1 MHPFVENI
9 TKRILALR
17 PRLMDTSRR
26 NALINN
32 SLSARSASF
41 IRIVDEKPQSIFD
54 ILVKSGKSLKLA
66 PLPPLEAEPSDENN
80 NEFREAFS
88 VACQMD
94 EDYLAIIDTIDSD
107 NDESSF
113 EKQASAERQL
123 KDQVRELL
131 GYAPRIITSDATTLA
146 SHARNFDINP
156 SFNLPE
162 PTFTAQ
168 DDRHEDDELQTL
180 LLPKKL
186 NASLARIKSR
196 DTTMSEEKGLN
207 TLYLSLGY
215 LRWSDPAS
223 SDPSNSFKSPLILI
237 PIRLDQ
243 QRSLTGIDYLVSLRD
258 DPIINPVLKHKLL
271 TELGAELF
279 EPEESTTE
287 LDVERYF
294 TQMLLG
300 QPTEM
305 GWRIERQAVIG
316 VFPFQ
321 GIELYNDLDPE
332 NIDFSAFDT
341 LSHLF
346 SGTDSG
352 GNDPKLSPF
361 TEDDIESPE
370 AEALVPRIVMD
381 ADSSQYLSL
390 IKAASGQN
398 MAIEGP
404 PGSGKSQT
412 IVNLIANAIHNNKKV
427 LFVAQKGTALDVVLS
442 RLSSLNLDSMVLPL
456 MGRKGDSVEFYDSLK
471 NRLDLTQKHNKAID
485 SSVDIKNNF
494 DDKKANIERYIRCLE
509 TKVYPTSMTV
519 HQVLGLSI
527 SHEKFVDELPRELKE
542 PSINLEKLGTA
553 LNLQLLDNASEWGKS
568 WSAQFEASKVPE
580 DSIWGIL
587 DVNNQ
592 DILLLEKIEGLSGQI
607 SKDFEKIDKTFG
619 AGFQG
624 NSSDYVFPLTD
635 SKTSST
641 IESINSLRESDLDW
655 KAIFSKIDEVFNAV
669 THLNECLETR
679 NSLSEQRGA
688 EWEVLLY
695 LASHQDTLNDLI
707 SISQNLLSKEV
718 SYNQIKDLKDEVK
731 VIEGHYQRILSSF
744 EQLNSQFGFEISPR
758 KAKLLATLAR
768 EHPII
773 RNQGITAEISRHGFE
788 SVTSIIEKA
797 QQLTEDSLEAISVL
811 QDSWTGE
818 SNGESEPLAKL
829 PSLKRLGH
837 INAVL
842 TNSGVFS
849 IFSSEYRS
857 CRRQAMEML
866 NIKRFSKA
874 SVLNCLSE
882 LVGNYKAWD
891 SSPVIEII
899 GPFNKSNLQ
908 KDIAS
913 IGSLVDSLIATVRK
927 IIPKHSDEARSFEA
941 IVSQD
946 IISFFDDLKNSYQ
959 NIDYDTTKDQ
969 LVKASNSKKEQALDL
984 ERLLASAETLIKT
997 ITENSLSNIAN
1008 LTRIAQEL
1016 PSVLNLEH
1024 QVKQLKTEL
1033 EGFVTT
1039 NSNENLESIAK
1050 DLLAV
1055 LAVYVNADDDFK
1067 NIVKDASSAED
1078 KLEVLSKFMS
1088 VLDILKQKVT
1098 DLYQGCQEYGVNHVL
1113 PEDLKRLHKVIVA
1126 TILEQNGP
1134 TKIIQ
1139 KAVVRNEIDRR
1150 GLLRTVDSLIADS
1163 TNLSL
1168 ENHLPAVL
1176 VKYLSR
1182 KVYEKH
1188 SSILSEFSGQR
1199 INALRA
1205 EFKRLDR
1212 QLIKSATAELLTNA
1226 IKAAR
1231 PPAGVGRGK
1240 KSEYS
1245 DMSLITHQLDLK
1257 RRIAPSRLVKRSIGA
1272 LLEVHPCWM
1281 MVPTSVASYLP
1292 RKELFD
1298 LVIIDEASQ
1307 MTPEHSISALM
1318 RAKQAVIVGDTNQL
1332 PPTNFFKSSNNY
1344 DDEEDEDTSTVEESI
1359 LELANSAFRP
1369 KHRLLW
1375 HYRSRHEALIA
1386 FSNNYIYDNELVIF
1400 PSPGGAPEKMGVS
1413 LVRVNGIYQSGLNP
1427 MEASAVVDAVIEFME
1442 IDSDRSLGVVTMNQS
1457 QMEQIE
1463 SSILRQSENNKIVR
1477 DYIEKWASKEEGLQK
1492 FFVKNIENVQGDERD
1507 VIFISTVYGSD
1518 SLGKF
1523 RQGLGP
1529 INGAAGKRRLNVLF
1543 SRAKEKI
1550 TTFTSIPLDRL
1561 NPGDH
1566 NEGAILLKR
1575 WLEYSANGTLGE
1587 SLKKSSRAMFGPDS
1601 PFEEHVIERIESIGY
1616 QAVPQVGVSNYFID
1630 VGVRHPDFDLGY
1642 ICGVECDGASYHSSK
1657 SARDRDI
1664 LRQEVLERLGWDIY
1678 RIWSTDWFRDAYGQ
1692 TQRLKAYLD
1701 KKLAEK
1707 IEKYGHSPEEVII
1720 DQYAEPAIE
1729 EHSKDTSQEP
1739 KKAVIK
1745 LGSKICIEYSDGP
1758 RAGMRSK
1765 FVVVDSMNQESKDG
1779 FDLLPSNSPIGS
1791 QLLGESVGE
1800 TVTYEAGGKLI
1811 DVEIIEII
1819 E

>member
-1 MHPFVENI
+1 
-9 TKRILALR
+9 
-17 PRLMDTSRR
+17 MDTSRR

-32 SLSARSASF
+32 SLSSRTASF

-66 PLPPLEAEPSDENN
+66 SLPPLETEPPDENN

-88 VACQMD
+88 VACQTD
-94 EDYLAIIDTIDSD
+94 ENYLEIIDAIDSD
-107 NDESSF
+107 NDESAF
-113 EKQASAERQL
+113 EKQAAAERDL
-123 KDQVRELL
+123 KDRVRELL
-131 GYAPRIITSDATTLA
+131 GYAPRVVTADAVTLA
-146 SHARNFDINP
+146 SHARNFNINP

-186 NASLARIKSR
+186 NSSLARIKSR

-207 TLYLSLGY
+207 TLYLSLGF
-215 LRWSDPAS
+215 LRWTDPAS
-223 SDPSNSFKSPLILI
+223 SDASNSFKSPLILI

-243 QRSLTGIDYLVSLRD
+243 QRKLTGIEYSVSLRD

-279 EPEESTTE
+279 EPKEAVNE
-287 LDVERYF
+287 LEVEKYF
-294 TQMLLG
+294 SEMLAG
-300 QPTEM
+300 KPTEM
-305 GWRIERQAVIG
+305 GWRIERQVVIG
-316 VFPFQ
+316 VYPFQ
-321 GIELYNDLDPE
+321 GIELYNDLNPE
-332 NIDFSAFDT
+332 NIDFSSFDT
-341 LSHLF
+341 LTHLF
-346 SGTDSG
+346 SGTDSA
-352 GNDPKLSPF
+352 GNDPTLSPF

-390 IKAASGQN
+390 VKAASGQN

-442 RLSSLNLDSMVLPL
+442 RLSALNLDSMVLPL
-456 MGRKGDSVEFYDSLK
+456 MGRKGDSVEFYDSLQHRLELSRK
-471 NRLDLTQKHNKAID
+471 NNQATG
-485 SSVDIKNNF
+485 SSADIKKNF
-494 DDKKANIERYIRCLE
+494 TEKKESIERYIRCLE
-509 TKVYPTSMTV
+509 AKVYPTSMNV
-519 HQVLGLSI
+519 HQVLGLAI
-527 SHEKFVDELPRELKE
+527 SYEKRIDELPQELKE
-542 PSINLEKLGTA
+542 SPVNLDRLGTA
-553 LNLQLLDNASEWGKS
+553 LNLKLLDNVAEWGSS
-568 WSAQFEASKVPE
+568 WANQFEASKVPK
-580 DSIWGIL
+580 DSIWASL
-587 DVNNQ
+587 DDNNQ
-592 DILLLEKIEGLSGQI
+592 DILLLEKIEDLSAQV
-607 SKDFEKIDKTFG
+607 SKDLEQIVNTFG
-619 AGFQG
+619 MGLLK
-624 NSSDYVFPLTD
+624 NSSESVYPLTG
-635 SKTSST
+635 SKITST
-641 IESINSLRESDLDW
+641 IESIDILRKSSFDWES
-655 KAIFSKIDEVFNAV
+655 IFSNIGEVFNFA
-669 THLNECLETR
+669 THLTESLEAR
-679 NSLSEQRGA
+679 DSLSEQHNTD
-688 EWEVLLY
+688 WKILIN
-695 LASHQDTLNDLI
+695 LANQQDSINELI

-718 SYNQIKDLKDEVK
+718 SYKQIEALKDDVK
-731 VIEGHYQRILSSF
+731 EIEIHYQRVLSSF
-744 EQLNSQFGFEISPR
+744 EETEARFGFEISLR
-758 KAKLLATLAR
+758 KAKLLATLAK
-768 EHPII
+768 EHAIV
-773 RNQGITAEISRHGFE
+773 RNPGITSEITRNGFE
-788 SVTSIIEKA
+788 SVNLTIEKA
-797 QQLTEDSLEAISVL
+797 QRLANDSLETIAVL
-811 QDSWTGE
+811 QDNWTDETNKKNE
-818 SNGESEPLAKL
+818 SLTKL
-829 PSLKRLGH
+829 PSLKRLTH

-842 TNSGVFS
+842 SKSNLLS
-849 IFSSEYRS
+849 IFSSEFRN

-882 LVGNYKAWD
+882 LVENYKTWD
-891 SSPVIEII
+891 SSPAIEII

-908 KDIAS
+908 ADIVS
-913 IGSLVDSLIATVRK
+913 ISSLVENLVATVRK
-927 IIPKHSDEARSFEA
+927 IIPKHSDEAKSFEA

-946 IISFFDDLKNSYQ
+946 MISFFDDFKDAYQ
-959 NIDYDTTKDQ
+959 NVDYDTTKDQ
-969 LVKASNSKKEQALDL
+969 LVEVLKSKKAEVLKL
-984 ERLLASAETLIKT
+984 EGLLLSTETLLKS
-997 ITENSLSNIAN
+997 ITDNSLSDVGT
-1008 LTRIAQEL
+1008 LTRLAAEL
-1016 PSVLNLEH
+1016 PSILKLEN
-1024 QVKQLKTEL
+1024 QIGQLKSEL
-1033 EGFVTT
+1033 VAFVMP
-1039 NSNENLESIAK
+1039 SSAENL
-1050 DLLAV
+1050 DLMTSHLSSV
-1055 LAVYVNADDDFK
+1055 LAIYINADDEFR
-1067 NIVKDASSAED
+1067 NVVNDASPID
-1078 KLEVLSKFMS
+1078 KKLDVLSEFLSSLM
-1088 VLDILKQKVT
+1088 VLKQNVSE
-1098 DLYQGCQEYGVNHVL
+1098 LYKGCQEHGLNSNL
-1113 PEDLKRLHKVIVA
+1113 PENLVALDEVIGA
-1126 TILEQNGP
+1126 TMDEENGP

-1139 KAVVRNEIDRR
+1139 KAVVKKEIDKR
-1150 GLLRTVDSLIADS
+1150 GLLTIVEGL
-1163 TNLSL
+1163 LSYPSDLTL
-1168 ENHLPAVL
+1168 EKHLPAVL
-1176 VKYLSR
+1176 VKYLSNR
-1182 KVYEKH
+1182 AYEKH
-1188 SSILSEFSGQR
+1188 FSILSEFSGQR
-1199 INALRA
+1199 IDALRA

-1212 QLIKSATAELLTNA
+1212 QLINSATTELLTTA
-1226 IKAAR
+1226 IEAAR
-1231 PPAGVGRGK
+1231 PPEGVGRGK
-1240 KSEYS
+1240 KSDYS
-1245 DMSLITHQLDLK
+1245 DMSLITHQLGLK
-1257 RRIAPSRLVKRSIGA
+1257 RRIAPSRLIKKSIGA
-1272 LLEVHPCWM
+1272 LLELHPCWM

-1332 PPTNFFKSSNNY
+1332 PPTNFFKSSNNF
-1344 DDEEDEDTSTVEESI
+1344 DDGDDDEDTSTVEESI

-1400 PSPGGAPEKMGVS
+1400 PSPGGAPDKMGVS

-1463 SSILRQSENNKIVR
+1463 SSILRQSENSKIVR
-1477 DYIEKWASKEEGLQK
+1477 DYLEKWTSKDEGLQK

-1518 SLGKF
+1518 GLGKF
-1523 RQGLGP
+1523 RQALGP

-1550 TTFTSIPLDRL
+1550 TTFTSIPLDKL

-1630 VGVRHPDFDLGY
+1630 VGVRHPDYDLGY

-1664 LRQEVLERLGWDIY
+1664 LRQEVLERLGWDIF
-1678 RIWSTDWFRDAYGQ
+1678 RIWSTDWFRDSYGQ
-1692 TQRLKAYLD
+1692 TERLKTYLD

-1707 IEKYGHSPEEVII
+1707 IKQHGPSIPEVEFEAYVDPVIK
-1720 DQYAEPAIE
+1720 QESLQV
-1729 EHSKDTSQEP
+1729 SKEP
-1739 KKAVIK
+1739 KKATIK
-1745 LGSKICIEYSDGP
+1745 LGSKICVEYSDGP

-1765 FVVVDSMNQESKDG
+1765 FILVDSMNQVSKDG
-1779 FDLLPSNSPIGS
+1779 FDLLPVKSPIGE
-1791 QLLGESVGE
+1791 QILGESEGDI
-1800 TVTYEAGGKLI
+1800 VTYEAGGKFI

-1819 E
+1819 G